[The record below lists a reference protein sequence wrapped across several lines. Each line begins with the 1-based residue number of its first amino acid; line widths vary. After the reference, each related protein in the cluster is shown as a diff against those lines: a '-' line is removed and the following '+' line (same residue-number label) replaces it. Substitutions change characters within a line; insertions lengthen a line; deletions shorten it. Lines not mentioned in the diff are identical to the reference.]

1 MPQTS
6 NTIFQNHVS
15 YLQPIA
21 FTTRAIAAQSAFH
34 MEQSQ
39 PDGKNSFPCSCDE
52 KQRKQPWELLLEP
65 KRFDGKRC
73 VNSFFC
79 VCVAGGGIQQE
90 AVIKCSF
97 CYFSSRICHSKTH
110 WSGRRDVTN
119 ICIRREPLCESC
131 FSISSQ
137 KRRKQAWITSP
148 HPFIPLCVR
157 DAYKRRRTAMAL
169 ASINFSELF
178 IQVLTSTLHME
189 NACWDPLGKLFVVDD
204 DAWTWLGCNFIVGA
218 HSASFFEFI
227 FVSVTMLGN
236 VLVSQKSNFTGT
248 LITDQ
253 ASDAGNIRSHQALA

>member
-79 VCVAGGGIQQE
+79 VCVAGGGDPARGCHKMFILLFFVQNLPFQNALIWTE
-90 AVIKCSF
+90 RRDEHLHQAGATLWKLLLNLVTKTTKTSLDH
-97 CYFSSRICHSKTH
+97 FSSSVYSFVCERRIQTK
-110 WSGRRDVTN
+110 
-119 ICIRREPLCESC
+119 
-131 FSISSQ
+131 
-137 KRRKQAWITSP
+137 
-148 HPFIPLCVR
+148 
-157 DAYKRRRTAMAL
+157 
-169 ASINFSELF
+169 
-178 IQVLTSTLHME
+178 E
-189 NACWDPLGKLFVVDD
+189 NSDGLGKYKLFWVVHP
-204 DAWTWLGCNFIVGA
+204 GA
-218 HSASFFEFI
+218 HEHASHGERLLRSFGQTVCGGWWCMNMIGVQFHCWGSFSL
-227 FVSVTMLGN
+227 FLRVHFCFGYN
-236 VLVSQKSNFTGT
+236 VGECTRIAK
-248 LITDQ
+248 I
-253 ASDAGNIRSHQALA
+253 